1 MKSVYPVTPL
11 LKNDTIMP
19 MSEKCNLFVR
29 KSELFHLVKVWYD
42 DKVPNKYSTKL
53 RCISIRIKRKIEAK
67 PLCYKAMWCYH
78 ACKAWLSK
86 V

>member
-1 MKSVYPVTPL
+1 
-11 LKNDTIMP
+11 MP

-53 RCISIRIKRKIEAK
+53 RCISIRIEKKNRS
-67 PLCYKAMWCYH
+67 KALVLQSHVVLPCLQGLAIKSVKCFW
-78 ACKAWLSK
+78 
-86 V
+86 